1 MSNPTEPVA
10 RAVSETIHELALI
23 KAERGEEAAVEV
35 AASMIAGATVFIRT
49 TRGPPEAVEVLRVA
63 ASHCAKLPTPESVR
77 PTHAAPQ
84 TRN

>member
-1 MSNPTEPVA
+1 MPDPTQSVA
-10 RAVSETIHELALI
+10 DAVSETIHELALI
-23 KAERGEEAAVEV
+23 KSERGEEAAVEV

-63 ASHCAKLPTPESVR
+63 ASHCAKPPTPESVR
-77 PTHAAPQ
+77 PTHPAPK